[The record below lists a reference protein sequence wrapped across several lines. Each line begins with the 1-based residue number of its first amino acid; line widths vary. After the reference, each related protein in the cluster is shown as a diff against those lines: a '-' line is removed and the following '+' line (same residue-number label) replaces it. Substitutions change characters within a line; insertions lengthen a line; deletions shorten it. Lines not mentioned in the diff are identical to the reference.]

1 MTTQEVSIASHFTLI
16 LVIILYTISIILLT
30 KLCLVTS
37 HTRDTRDIYIAEIDR
52 LHNEINDLRSENRQL
67 HDQLYQQRRR
77 PFISNVVP
85 GGIEKVYVSKRVAT
99 YSYYDEPGTSQPGS
113 F

>member
-1 MTTQEVSIASHFTLI
+1 MTTPQITLGDYYFAINLNFI
-16 LVIILYTISIILLT
+16 LCIVIVILLN
-30 KLCLVTS
+30 KLYSTCM
-37 HTRDTRDIYIAEIDR
+37 
-52 LHNEINDLRSENRQL
+52 EINYLRSENRELRSENRQL

-77 PFISNVVP
+77 PFISNIVP